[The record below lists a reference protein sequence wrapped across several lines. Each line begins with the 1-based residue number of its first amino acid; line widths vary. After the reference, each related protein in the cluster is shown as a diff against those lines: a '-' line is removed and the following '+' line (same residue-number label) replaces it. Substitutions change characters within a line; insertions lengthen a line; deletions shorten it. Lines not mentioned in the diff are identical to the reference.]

1 MEKSVTGRS
10 LRQFQTFLIH
20 EEKSPATVQKYMRE
34 LQRQNFVTS
43 RKGICLS
50 EWQRKVSYCNYS
62 LLIKKSKL

>member
-34 LQRQNFVTS
+34 LQRLTVFLDGMKIFQNRRYLNTGKTDGNIS
-43 RKGICLS
+43 A
-50 EWQRKVSYCNYS
+50 
-62 LLIKKSKL
+62 